1 MPENNSTRDSG
12 RKTRRLLHS
21 LLTEVPIG
29 KRLAITIG
37 LLLAGLMEGI
47 GLAALLP
54 LLNMIGG
61 SNAEESMAVTRA
73 VHQVFDI
80 IGIRPSIAGVLVTI
94 VGVIA
99 LKALLMLWATRHVGY
114 AVAQLDAS
122 FRLRLI
128 NTWMK
133 AKWDFFVKQPA
144 GVFINA
150 IGTEATRAAYAFQ
163 SVMMMIA
170 DAIQV
175 LVYLTAAVF
184 VSPFITLAAVGF
196 GAAIALIFGGFVRA
210 SRHAG
215 EHQTRLLRAITIRLS
230 DGLVGMKP
238 IKAMGHEDYLAPL
251 LKSEIDELCNALKR
265 QIFVSQLLKTQHEP
279 LVAVIMA
286 AGLFVAI
293 TMLKLELAV
302 IVLLAFLFMRTVNY
316 MLNLQKR
323 YQNYATQESAYSA
336 LLDLEEKGRL
346 AQEPTP
352 FGLKRTSLERSID
365 FDSVSFGY
373 GERAA
378 LVDVSLSLPAHS
390 LIVVTGY
397 SGAGKT
403 TFIDLM
409 AGLHQPQAGE
419 IRIDGTP
426 LADVDV
432 GAWRKTIGYVPQEM
446 FLFHDS
452 IYANVAMGDPS
463 VGREQVK
470 GALEATGLWPFIQ
483 GLPAGI
489 DTVAG
494 ERGSKLSGGQRQRIS
509 LARALVGKPQ
519 LLILDEVTA
528 SLDPEAEKELVEVLT
543 RVKEYTTI
551 IAITHQKQLVEAA
564 DHILCVEN
572 GRVFYQERPIP
583 IVSAAQ
589 AIP

>member
-1 MPENNSTRDSG
+1 MKLSTGNVVVRP
-12 RKTRRLLHS
+12 RQILALLLAEVS
-21 LLTEVPIG
+21 LRERV
-29 KRLAITIG
+29 TIIFG

-54 LLNMIGG
+54 LLNMMEGNQPDGTRVVTGFTGRLFAWIG
-61 SNAEESMAVTRA
+61 V
-73 VHQVFDI
+73 I
-80 IGIRPSIAGVLVTI
+80 PSIEGVLTAI
-94 VGVIA
+94 VVVIS
-99 LKALLMLWATRHVGY
+99 LKAILMLWATRHVGY

-133 AKWDFFVKQPA
+133 AKWDFFVKQPS
-144 GVFINA
+144 GVFVNA
-150 IGTEATRAAYAFQ
+150 VGTEATRAAYAFQ
-163 SVMMMIA
+163 SIMMMIA
-170 DAIQV
+170 DTIQV
-175 LVYLTAAVF
+175 LVYLTTALF
-184 VSPFITLAAVGF
+184 VSPAITLAAVGF
-196 GAAIALIFGGFVRA
+196 GAVITTIFGGFVRA
-210 SRHAG
+210 SRRAG
-215 EHQTRLLRAITIRLS
+215 ERQTQLQRAITVRLS

-238 IKAMGHEDYLAPL
+238 IKAMGREDYLAPL
-251 LKSEIDELCNALKR
+251 LKSEIDELCNALKQ
-265 QIFVSQLLKTQHEP
+265 QIFVAQLLKTQHEP

-286 AGLFVAI
+286 SGLFVAI
-293 TMLKLELAV
+293 TMLKLDLTV

-323 YQNYATQESAYSA
+323 YQNYATQESAYGA
-336 LLDLEEKGRL
+336 LLDLEEKGKL
-346 AQEPTP
+346 AQELPTA
-352 FGLKRTSLERSID
+352 GLKKASLERSID

-403 TFIDLM
+403 TFVDLV
-409 AGLHQPQAGE
+409 AALHQPQAGK

-426 LADVDV
+426 LTDIDV
-432 GAWRKTIGYVPQEM
+432 GAWRKAIGYVPQEM

-452 IYANVAMGDPS
+452 IYANVAMGDPDVS
-463 VGREQVK
+463 RDQVK
-470 GALEATGLWPFIQ
+470 DALGATGLWLFVQ
-483 GLPAGI
+483 GLPEGI
-489 DTVAG
+489 DAVAG

-528 SLDPEAEKELVEVLT
+528 SLDPAAERELVELLK
-543 RVKEYTTI
+543 RVRKHTTV

-564 DHILCVEN
+564 DHILRVEN
-572 GRVFYQERPIP
+572 GQALYQERPKLS
-583 IVSAAQ
+583 VSAVQ
-589 AIP
+589 SEL

>member
-12 RKTRRLLHS
+12 RKPSRLLHS

-29 KRLAITIG
+29 KRLAITAG

-54 LLNMIGG
+54 LLNMIDG
-61 SNAEESMAVTRA
+61 SNA
-73 VHQVFDI
+73 FDI
-80 IGIRPSIAGVLVTI
+80 IGIQMSIAGVLVAI
-94 VGVIA
+94 VVVIV
-99 LKALLMLWATRHVGY
+99 LKAVLMLWATRHVGY

-144 GVFINA
+144 GVFVNA

-170 DAIQV
+170 DAVQV
-175 LVYLTAAVF
+175 IVYLTAAVF
-184 VSPFITLAAVGF
+184 VSPFITFAAVGF
-196 GAAIALIFGGFVRA
+196 GAMIALIFGGFVRA

-215 EHQTRLLRAITIRLS
+215 ERQTRLQRAITIRLS

-238 IKAMGHEDYLAPL
+238 IKAMGREDYLAPL
-251 LKSEIDELCNALKR
+251 LKSEIDELCNALKQ

-286 AGLFVAI
+286 TGLFVAI

-302 IVLLAFLFMRTVNY
+302 IVLLAFLFMRAVNY

-323 YQNYATQESAYSA
+323 YQSYVTQESAYSA
-336 LLDLEEKGRL
+336 LLDLEEKGKL
-346 AQEPTP
+346 AREPASS
-352 FGLKRTSLERSID
+352 GLERTLLKRSID
-365 FDSVSFGY
+365 FQSVTFGY
-373 GERAA
+373 GDRVA
-378 LVDVSLSLPAHS
+378 LVDVSFSLPAHS
-390 LIVVTGY
+390 LIVVTGH

-403 TFIDLM
+403 TFVDLV

-426 LADVDV
+426 LTDIDVS
-432 GAWRKTIGYVPQEM
+432 AWRKTIGYVPQEM

-452 IYANVAMGDPS
+452 VYANVAMGDPS

-470 GALEATGLWPFIQ
+470 DALDATGLWPFIQ
-483 GLPAGI
+483 GLPEGI

-528 SLDPEAEKELVEVLT
+528 SLDPEAEKELVELLT
-543 RVKEYTTI
+543 RVKEHTTV

-564 DHILCVEN
+564 DHILRVEN
-572 GRVFYQERPIP
+572 GRAFYLERPKPLI
-583 IVSAAQ
+583 SAAQ
-589 AIP
+589 AMP